1 MKKSFYIIAMLLMFI
16 SCSGNGGKVGSAAEE
31 PIAKPVYT
39 DLAYAMVQSATDELA
54 AAESV
59 EKVHEI
65 EQRLA
70 MDLVNFFLEHEK
82 EMNENT
88 DEAEIFVSRLDSMMA
103 GFNSLAA
110 EKKAAGFEIEQ
121 L

>member
-59 EKVHEI
+59 DKVHEI

-70 MDLVNFFLEHEK
+70 MDLVTFW
-82 EMNENT
+82 
-88 DEAEIFVSRLDSMMA
+88 SM
-103 GFNSLAA
+103 
-110 EKKAAGFEIEQ
+110 KKR
-121 L
+121 